1 MSGLAFLSP
10 VEARSAGG
18 VAPRAAS
25 PLARALE
32 GATDIRDLSLLGKLE
47 VRAPVDAID
56 AGDAD
61 VLPVTKERALVVCD
75 QARVPELRGSL
86 PGLVLDVTSVL
97 AGIEVEGLTLM
108 RRLTDLDLGR
118 LPAAGKVAD
127 VPALVT
133 AHGSRYRIFFPQE
146 YGHSVVEAVRDLQE
160 GVRVE

>member
-1 MSGLAFLSP
+1 VSGLAFLSP

-61 VLPVTKERALVVCD
+61 VLSVTKERALVVCD

-118 LPAAGKVAD
+118 LPAAGKAAD